1 MFSVQRN
8 KHTQRV
14 FVCLE
19 NTEITENYSSG
30 QIINAHGTYFT
41 WGLLFKQHIDDK
53 YQVLG
58 IIIIN
63 AD

>member
-1 MFSVQRN
+1 M
-8 KHTQRV
+8 
-14 FVCLE
+14 E

-30 QIINAHGTYFT
+30 KIINAHGTYFT
-41 WGLLFKQHIDDK
+41 RGLLFKQHIAEK

-63 AD
+63 ADWSIKLIFRSFF